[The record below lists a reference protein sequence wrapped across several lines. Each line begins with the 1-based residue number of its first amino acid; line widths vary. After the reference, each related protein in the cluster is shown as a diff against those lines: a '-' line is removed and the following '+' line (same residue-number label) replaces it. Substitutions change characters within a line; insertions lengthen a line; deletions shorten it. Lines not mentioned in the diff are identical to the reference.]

1 MKILAALLLFLSL
14 PVAAATLEG
23 RVVGVSD
30 GDTITVLD
38 RESVQHRIRL
48 SAIDAPEKAQPFG
61 NRSKEHLSKWI
72 YNRTV
77 LVKWNKRDRYGRI
90 VGQVFIDGR
99 DAGLEQVRAG
109 MAWWYRDYSKEQ
121 TPEDLALYKKT
132 EQAAIEGKLGL
143 WRDAAPIPP
152 WEWRRK
158 RP

>member
-38 RESVQHRIRL
+38 RENVQHRIRL

-61 NRSKEHLSKWI
+61 NRSKEQLSKWI

-77 LVKWNKRDRYGRI
+77 LVEWNKRDRYGRI

>member
-61 NRSKEHLSKWI
+61 NHSKEHLSKWV
-72 YNRTV
+72 YNRAV
-77 LVKWNKRDRYGRI
+77 FIEWNKQDRYGRI
-90 VGQVFIDGR
+90 VGKVFMDGH

-121 TPEDLALYKKT
+121 TPEDLTLYKKT

>member
-61 NRSKEHLSKWI
+61 NHSKEHLSKWV
-72 YNRTV
+72 YNRAV
-77 LVKWNKRDRYGRI
+77 FIEWNKQDRYGRI
-90 VGQVFIDGR
+90 VGKVFMDGH

-121 TPEDLALYKKT
+121 TPEDLALYEKT
-132 EQAAIEGKLGL
+132 EQAAREGKLGL

>member
-38 RESVQHRIRL
+38 RENVQHRVRL

-61 NRSKEHLSKWI
+61 NHSKEHLSKWV
-72 YNRTV
+72 YNRAV
-77 LVKWNKRDRYGRI
+77 FIEWNKQDRYGRI
-90 VGQVFIDGR
+90 VGKVFMDGH

-121 TPEDLALYKKT
+121 TPEDLALYEKT
-132 EQAAIEGKLGL
+132 EQAAREGKLGL